1 MSFGNPNIDKAPA
14 VDEQRF
20 HALGPRRLA
29 GTDNVPIRR
38 RLQNVRRFEVV
49 DSQIFW
55 AAFDGLKTPRGD
67 ESRDRHTL
75 PEVLFLIPAVKFDF
89 ESGIDIGHEK
99 KQSVRH
105 ELSPPYIRSRSHAID
120 AAQQGQQWR
129 FKNGRAKGKVG
140 R

>member
-29 GTDNVPIRR
+29 GPAN
-38 RLQNVRRFEVV
+38 
-49 DSQIFW
+49 
-55 AAFDGLKTPRGD
+55 GLKTPRGD

-105 ELSPPYIRSRSHAID
+105 ELSPPYIRSRSHVID
-120 AAQQGQQWR
+120 ASQQGLR
-129 FKNGRAKGKVG
+129 LLSNEHRTRRGGI
-140 R
+140 